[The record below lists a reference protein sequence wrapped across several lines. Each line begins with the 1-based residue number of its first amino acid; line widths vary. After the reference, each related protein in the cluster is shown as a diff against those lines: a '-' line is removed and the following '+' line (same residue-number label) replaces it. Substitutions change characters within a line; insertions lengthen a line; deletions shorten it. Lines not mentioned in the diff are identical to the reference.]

1 MLTIAEKGCNFF
13 CVETKKTLA
22 IAEKGCLMLDGLI
35 DFFPHFPSHSNSIP
49 KFTLISYFNNSV
61 SRFQKNAPKYS

>member
-22 IAEKGCLMLDGLI
+22 IAEKGCLMLDG
-35 DFFPHFPSHSNSIP
+35 
-49 KFTLISYFNNSV
+49 KGYSYHHTVNIYMFVISV
-61 SRFQKNAPKYS
+61 SCIF